1 MLAIRTALLAQ
12 EATSDKENLYPHA
25 AELLV
30 GALAFAIVFYFIW
43 KWVLPRVNTL
53 LEERRQQIQ
62 GEIERAED
70 DAERGRSAARR
81 LPRAAGGCARRGQPH
96 HRGGTRTADQLRRD
110 LQAKAEEEASAT
122 VARAQD
128 EIRAE
133 RDRVF
138 EDLRAQIGDIA
149 VELAARVVNQSLDKK
164 AHEKLIDDYIEQVAS
179 VARAGLRACRCSTAS
194 SARAARSPGTRR
206 RWSRWRRPRVP
217 WTGRGGAVR
226 LRQGHRSQPAAARG
240 ADRSGAAGG
249 QPAGAGAGHP
259 RGSSASG
266 HDQPDLVRD
275 RIGARPGPVEDRA
288 TRSSRSPPR
297 RENARR
303 RSPLGRAVD
312 RQAARAA
319 RRGAVH
325 GDGPRRRGQG
335 DRGSIGGRRRDRAR
349 R

>member
-1 MLAIRTALLAQ
+1 MSVLVIRTAVLAQ

-62 GEIERAED
+62 GEIERAETTRTEAD
-70 DAERGRSAARR
+70 QLLADYREQLAGARDEANRIIEEGR
-81 LPRAAGGCARRGQPH
+81 
-96 HRGGTRTADQLRRD
+96 RTADQLRRD

-164 AHEKLIDDYIEQVAS
+164 AHEKLIDDYIEQVA
-179 VARAGLRACRCSTAS
+179 V
-194 SARAARSPGTRR
+194 
-206 RWSRWRRPRVP
+206 
-217 WTGRGGAVR
+217 GG
-226 LRQGHRSQPAAARG
+226 
-240 ADRSGAAGG
+240 
-249 QPAGAGAGHP
+249 
-259 RGSSASG
+259 
-266 HDQPDLVRD
+266 
-275 RIGARPGPVEDRA
+275 E
-288 TRSSRSPPR
+288 
-297 RENARR
+297 
-303 RSPLGRAVD
+303 GRA
-312 RQAARAA
+312 
-319 RRGAVH
+319 
-325 GDGPRRRGQG
+325 
-335 DRGSIGGRRRDRAR
+335 
-349 R
+349 

>member
-1 MLAIRTALLAQ
+1 MLAIRTAVLAQ

-62 GEIERAED
+62 GEIERAETTRTEAD
-70 DAERGRSAARR
+70 QLLADYREQLAGARDEANRIIEEGR
-81 LPRAAGGCARRGQPH
+81 
-96 HRGGTRTADQLRRD
+96 RTADQLRRD

-164 AHEKLIDDYIEQVAS
+164 AHEKLIDDYIEQVA
-179 VARAGLRACRCSTAS
+179 V
-194 SARAARSPGTRR
+194 
-206 RWSRWRRPRVP
+206 
-217 WTGRGGAVR
+217 GG
-226 LRQGHRSQPAAARG
+226 
-240 ADRSGAAGG
+240 
-249 QPAGAGAGHP
+249 
-259 RGSSASG
+259 
-266 HDQPDLVRD
+266 
-275 RIGARPGPVEDRA
+275 E
-288 TRSSRSPPR
+288 
-297 RENARR
+297 
-303 RSPLGRAVD
+303 GRA
-312 RQAARAA
+312 
-319 RRGAVH
+319 
-325 GDGPRRRGQG
+325 
-335 DRGSIGGRRRDRAR
+335 
-349 R
+349 